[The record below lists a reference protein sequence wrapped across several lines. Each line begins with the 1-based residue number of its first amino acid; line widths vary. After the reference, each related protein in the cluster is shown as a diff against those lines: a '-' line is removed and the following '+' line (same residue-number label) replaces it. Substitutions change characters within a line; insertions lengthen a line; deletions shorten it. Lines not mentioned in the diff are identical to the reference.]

1 MGNMQQRQPKQE
13 ESTCTAGSST
23 LDKELLFR
31 FLGLRMANEGDGY
44 ELPVASAAAA
54 AAALSQEKETNSD
67 GAKRTW
73 RNMGA
78 SALSAV
84 GQHHGQLHNP
94 GTVAD
99 LHDRCHDMMP
109 QTFDGFRLNISRCLT
124 PHVNVAHGLQLTN
137 KSGNMDCR
145 FSTSYTLEA
154 ASRDP
159 LIVAEMDA
167 KGNLNGS
174 MMHFL
179 TQRLRGK
186 VMASF
191 VASQLH
197 TTRLL
202 LDYFG
207 RDYTCSCCVLGNF
220 KLADQMGLIVASY
233 LQQVTPH
240 LALGMQLIYQRE
252 DIIPGRGGQASMLSA
267 VARYQRDNRIWSAIV
282 NMHSLE
288 ICFTQL
294 YGPSLG
300 ASVQLQANVLKRLA
314 ISRLCYHCHLPQIGF
329 NFRGGVDTRGVISA
343 VCERQLEPWPVLL
356 QLSAK
361 LNHLNNRFRF
371 GIGMVID

>member
-1 MGNMQQRQPKQE
+1 MGNMQQRQPRPAANQE
-13 ESTCTAGSST
+13 EAICTAGSST
-23 LDKELLFR
+23 LEKELLFR

-44 ELPVASAAAA
+44 ELPVA
-54 AAALSQEKETNSD
+54 LSQEKETNND
-67 GAKRTW
+67 VAKRTW
-73 RNMGA
+73 SNMGA

-84 GQHHGQLHNP
+84 GHQHGQLQNP

-99 LHDRCHDMMP
+99 LHARCHDMMP
-109 QTFDGFRLNISRCLT
+109 QTFDGFRLNISRRPT
-124 PHVNVAHGLQLTN
+124 PQVNVAHGLQLTN
-137 KSGNMDCR
+137 KSGNLDCR
-145 FSTSYTLEA
+145 LSTSYTLEA
-154 ASRDP
+154 GRRDP

-174 MMHFL
+174 VMHFL

-186 VMASF
+186 LMASF
-191 VASQLH
+191 VASQLN

-207 RDYTCSCCVLGNF
+207 RDYTCSCCLLGNF

-252 DIIPGRGGQASMLSA
+252 DIVPGRQASMLSA
-267 VARYQRDNRIWSAIV
+267 VARYQQDNRIWSAIV

-294 YGPSLG
+294 YGQSLG

-343 VCERQLEPWPVLL
+343 VCERRMEPWPILL

-371 GIGMVID
+371 GIGLVID